1 MENVA
6 EYAAY
11 YQSTIAKGSYGLKL
25 ALGGTGI
32 GKTRGIRATI
42 NDSKEAGLTYKFVYC
57 ANRIQLLNEMYD
69 DLTQKD
75 GFTEEEVIHLERNR
89 DTVINVIT
97 GKHSTEFSQL
107 LRDPKILQYAHAG
120 HLDTVAIERASLQIK
135 QIAGLISDKQHGFKV
150 LELMSNPLEILGR
163 DVLNFFKSVLL
174 LASEADHARLLH
186 HPVIQALFPY
196 IAFTQNPNARVLLLT
211 IHKAFL
217 GFFDGHTTAN
227 LNHFKNNIV
236 FLDEFDFL
244 EADLTQLICESPQIE
259 DPFLFV
265 EMFYRSMKRHK
276 LPLDVYPVEARH
288 QETVLSIRQRLEEI
302 VQSIDDLKETEHI
315 PFPEINQFTTHIKQK
330 RSAIFQ
336 TNRTI
341 IRQPLYLQ
349 QTPRSFE
356 ISLERA
362 DESIHALRL
371 FNRVSRATAKILY
384 LFKEIEVVD
393 STIFEEMLGHCFPQS
408 YLADQVRRIAQL
420 PGIYRDQVTRFDNLL
435 ESGFGLYEIEDLQQV
450 TDKEE
455 VKFRHY
461 AIHTTPEKV
470 LLALAQKNL
479 VFGLSATADLPRF
492 IKHFNEHWLRK
503 QLNLTEDAHYFEV
516 DDSDERIIQELNTR
530 KLADR
535 QNDLEVVLARDL
547 ATYPN
552 GKEYETYIKQVAQ
565 HFSDGFGADD
575 PNGYR
580 RQRVERF
587 FAALFDIIQRRNA
600 EQLAVDTHLFFY
612 TTFAQIRYIF
622 ETPAAH
628 RQDLFQ
634 VKLIFDDEQFP
645 AYRLHF
651 AGQDFTVIF
660 YDAAQAS
667 YIHSDEEIKQQYHQL
682 FWEGIPVLL
691 LTQYTS
697 AGNGVNLQYRPAP
710 HTSEETDF
718 RNIHLMEAPF
728 YFFDEINPSK
738 QTSPEISTAIK
749 KNIWYHAKL
758 FEAKVI
764 SAERFFGILEN
775 LRNDRSNS
783 EYRAGKNTELQAD
796 SLKNRTATYIQAL
809 GRIERVWAR
818 MPTQTI
824 FLAEEVFDDFAR
836 FVQDEVFAH
845 LHQSRRGRLSS
856 NLARMME
863 QIEQMAAARVKVA
876 RRHMDERLAAQDKKC
891 QEYVHELLQ
900 RLHAFRQG
908 SKNSDAKRDWMALR
922 QAALEHDFAN
932 PLLEQYKAVF
942 KTPYLHDGTLYVDKE
957 KRLYPHDKR
966 TEDATPWRLNAIYD
980 AIVQNPLLI
989 DAFRTQGFELAFD
1002 GINGQFFVPYFY
1014 QAILVGAVGE
1024 AAIRSILR
1032 HRLVETTDDLPD
1044 KVFELA
1050 DLKVLQTPWYID
1062 CKNYSERTM
1071 SQFHYSQDDPAY
1083 RPELNERSFITKTKA
1098 KFQQICDYHHDDADW
1113 CKLIFLNVVSSADR
1127 PKLYFDEHFNEV
1139 EDFTHAQIIVVQ
1151 GCLQSADPRHYTV
1164 AFEQFLSDL
1173 KNYFPMES

>member
-1 MENVA
+1 LA
-6 EYAAY
+6 DYATY
-11 YQSTIAKGSYGLKL
+11 YQSAISQGSYGFKL

-32 GKTRGIRATI
+32 GKTRGIREVISQSNAA
-42 NDSKEAGLTYKFVYC
+42 DLTCKFVYC
-57 ANRIQLLNEMYD
+57 ANRVQLLNEMYD

-97 GKHSTEFSQL
+97 GTQSTEFSQL
-107 LRDPKILQYAHAG
+107 LRDPIIHQYAQAV
-120 HLDTVAIERASLQIK
+120 HLDIVAIERSCLQIK

-150 LELMSNPLEILGR
+150 LELMANPLEILAR
-163 DVLNFFKSVLL
+163 DVLNFFKSILL
-174 LASEADHARLLH
+174 VASEADHARFVH

-217 GFFDGHTTAN
+217 GFFDGHSTAN
-227 LNHFKNNIV
+227 LNHFKNYIV

-265 EMFYRSMKRHK
+265 EMFYRGMKRHK

-288 QETVLSIRQRLEEI
+288 QETVLSIRERLEEI
-302 VQSIDDLKETEHI
+302 VQSIDDLKETEQI
-315 PFPEINQFTTHIKQK
+315 PFPEINQFTTHIAQK
-330 RSAIFQ
+330 HSAIFQ

-356 ISLERA
+356 ITHVRSA
-362 DESIHALRL
+362 ESIHALRL

-384 LFKEIEVVD
+384 LFKEIEAVETTV
-393 STIFEEMLGHCFPQS
+393 FEEMLDHCFPQS

-435 ESGFGLYEIEDLQQV
+435 ESGYGLYEIEDLQQI

-492 IKHFNEHWLRK
+492 LKHFNEHWLRK
-503 QLNLTEDAHYFEV
+503 QLNLTEDAYYFEV
-516 DDSDERIIQELNTR
+516 DDADERIIQELNER
-530 KLADR
+530 KLAAR
-535 QNDLEVVLARDL
+535 HNKLEVVHVGDL

-552 GKEYETYIKQVAQ
+552 GKEYESYIKQVAQ
-565 HFSDGFGADD
+565 HFPDGFGADD

-587 FAALFDIIQRRNA
+587 FAALFDILQRRNA
-600 EQLAVDTHLFFY
+600 EELTTDTHLFFY

-622 ETPAAH
+622 ETSATH

-634 VKLIFDDEQFP
+634 VSLRFDDEQFP

-651 AGQDFTVIF
+651 AGQAFTVIF
-660 YDAAQAS
+660 YNASQAS
-667 YIHSDEEIKQQYHQL
+667 YIHSDEEIKQRYHQL

-697 AGNGVNLQYRPAP
+697 AGNGVNLQYRPTP
-710 HTSEETDF
+710 HSNVETDF
-718 RNIHLMEAPF
+718 RNIHLMESPF
-728 YFFDEINPSK
+728 YFFDEINPLK
-738 QTSPEISTAIK
+738 QTSQEISTAIK

-764 SAERFFGILEN
+764 SSERFFGILEN

-783 EYRAGKNTELQAD
+783 EYRSGKNVELQAD
-796 SLKNRTATYIQAL
+796 SLKNRVATYIQAL
-809 GRIERVWAR
+809 GRIERVWAK

-836 FVQDEVFAH
+836 FVRDDVFAH

-856 NLARMME
+856 NLAQMME
-863 QIEQMAAARVKVA
+863 QIEQMATARAKVA
-876 RRHMDERLAAQDKKC
+876 RRHMDERLTAQDKQC

-900 RLHAFRQG
+900 RLHAFRHG
-908 SKNSDAKRDWMALR
+908 SGIIDAKRDWMNLR

-932 PLLEQYKAVF
+932 PLLAQYKATF
-942 KTPYLHDGTLYVDKE
+942 KTPYLRDGVLYLDKE

-966 TEDATPWRLNAIYD
+966 TEDVAPWRLNAIYD
-980 AIVQNPLLI
+980 VIVRNPLLT

-1002 GINGQFFVPYFY
+1002 GVNGQFFVPYFY

-1032 HRLVETTDDLPD
+1032 HRLIETTDDLPD

-1050 DLKVLQTPWYID
+1050 DLKVLHVPWYID

-1083 RPELNERSFITKTKA
+1083 RPELSEQSFINKTKA
-1098 KFQQICDYHHDDADW
+1098 KFQQIRDYHSDYADN
-1113 CKLIFLNVVSSADR
+1113 CKLIFLNVVSSMDR

-1139 EDFTHAQIIVVQ
+1139 NDFANAQVIIVQ
-1151 GCLQSADPRHYTV
+1151 GCIQSTEPRHYTV
-1164 AFEQFLSDL
+1164 AFEQFISDL
-1173 KNYFPMES
+1173 KNYGE